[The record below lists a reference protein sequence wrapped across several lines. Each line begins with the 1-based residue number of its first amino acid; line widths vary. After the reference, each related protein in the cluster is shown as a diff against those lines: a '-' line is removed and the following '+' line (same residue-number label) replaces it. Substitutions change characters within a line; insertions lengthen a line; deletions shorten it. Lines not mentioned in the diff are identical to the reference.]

1 MNGWINDLRYGVRVL
16 LKSRGSTLAAV
27 LALALG
33 IGANTAIFSVV
44 DAVLLRPLR
53 YKDAERL
60 FFIWETKPSKGI
72 ARESVSPPD
81 FADWV
86 EQTRAFDQL
95 AAVRSQPAVLT
106 GGELPERVEMARVSP
121 NLFDLLGVGV
131 VRGRTFSVEEGRAD
145 GNRVAVLSYGL
156 WQRRY
161 GGDAGILGQHVTVD
175 GLSYNIIG
183 VAGPRFHLLDS
194 PSEIWVPYTLDS
206 KEESQ
211 RGFHTL
217 HVIGRL
223 RAGVSMAQAQAE
235 MRSIASRV
243 EEQNPETNAGWSVAL
258 IPLRDQLVGDMR
270 ATLGTL
276 LAAVVFVLL
285 IACANV
291 ANLLLGRAGSREKE
305 IAVRSAMGA
314 NPFRLVRQLLTESIV
329 LSLGGGALGLAL
341 AASTVSALSRFGPAS
356 LPRLGEIGI
365 DGRVL
370 AFTVAVSLIT
380 GIVFGLAPALA
391 IVRGDLNSILR
402 SSGRGNSG
410 SRKRARLSNALVV
423 SEIVCSVV
431 LLGGAGL
438 LIRSFADLKQV
449 NPGFRADRVLTMQLT
464 LPETRYS
471 GWNVAAFYRRLL
483 GRLEALPAVKDAGI
497 ARNLPLSGADAS
509 LNFTIENRP
518 VVASADQ
525 PRAKYR
531 SASAGY
537 FAALGIPLVRGRY
550 FNASDGE
557 KTSGVAVINNTMA
570 RRFWPGEDP
579 VGQRIKPGFD
589 DSNWCTIVGVV
600 GDVKH
605 AGLDA
610 AVNPEAYYLYLQ
622 TPPMLMTFVEGT
634 MTLVLRTSGDPEA
647 MVAAVRGEVR
657 KMDASLA
664 VFNVHTMEDL
674 MNGSIAE
681 QRFRAL
687 LLGTFASVALIL
699 AGIGIYGVIA
709 YSVAQR
715 TNEMGVR
722 MALGAERSDVLRLVV
737 GHGAL
742 LAGIGI
748 CIGLAIALAVMQAI
762 SRLLFGVNARDP
774 LTFAIAA
781 LAIFAVAVAASYFPA
796 RRATRVDP
804 MVALRHE

>member
-1 MNGWINDLRYGVRVL
+1 
-16 LKSRGSTLAAV
+16 
-27 LALALG
+27 
-33 IGANTAIFSVV
+33 
-44 DAVLLRPLR
+44 
-53 YKDAERL
+53 
-60 FFIWETKPSKGI
+60 
-72 ARESVSPPD
+72 
-81 FADWV
+81 
-86 EQTRAFDQL
+86 
-95 AAVRSQPAVLT
+95 
-106 GGELPERVEMARVSP
+106 
-121 NLFDLLGVGV
+121 
-131 VRGRTFSVEEGRAD
+131 
-145 GNRVAVLSYGL
+145 
-156 WQRRY
+156 
-161 GGDAGILGQHVTVD
+161 
-175 GLSYNIIG
+175 
-183 VAGPRFHLLDS
+183 
-194 PSEIWVPYTLDS
+194 
-206 KEESQ
+206 
-211 RGFHTL
+211 
-217 HVIGRL
+217 
-223 RAGVSMAQAQAE
+223 
-235 MRSIASRV
+235 
-243 EEQNPETNAGWSVAL
+243 
-258 IPLRDQLVGDMR
+258 
-270 ATLGTL
+270 
-276 LAAVVFVLL
+276 
-285 IACANV
+285 V

-622 TPPMLMTFVEGT
+622 TPPVLMTFVEGT